1 MTPPQAAEG
10 RQVDAA
16 GVPSGRNGGYR
27 MSRSRVHI
35 GRWVALIAAV
45 SLVGA
50 VGVAEAGAQNP
61 PVDQP
66 GVTNT
71 EIRVGGVATVSND
84 PTGNTL
90 GTAFDGTEA
99 YFDYINSTANG
110 VCGRKLVLSSK
121 RDDTLA
127 NNRQE
132 VQGLISEDNVFAV
145 LPVAVD
151 LFTGADLLASQGI
164 PTFGWLINGEWGSED
179 ASSPPNFFGQAG
191 SYLNL
196 KTPGP
201 SYYAD
206 AWLAQKLK
214 KKRVA
219 LIAYNVPQSSGSAD
233 AIAATFEKFPKAGK
247 VVFKDTSLSFG
258 AVDYSVQVSKMIDEK
273 VNLVIPSLDA
283 NGAFTLAREMKK
295 QGLNAPMILPN
306 AYNQDRIEKNADV
319 ANGSYVF
326 TLFTPFESKSKP
338 KGLKLY
344 EKWIKRSGGTK
355 SENSLYGW
363 LNADL
368 FVRGLK
374 AAGCDFTRQK
384 VVDAVN
390 QMKDY
395 NADGLIAPVDW
406 TKAHQEA
413 PACYT
418 WLKIENGK
426 FKPVFGQS
434 GKPFLCFPADLTSIP
449 TNPEAI
455 G

>member
-1 MTPPQAAEG
+1 
-10 RQVDAA
+10 
-16 GVPSGRNGGYR
+16 
-27 MSRSRVHI
+27 MSRSRMRV
-35 GRWVALIAAV
+35 GRWGALLAAISLAGAIGV
-45 SLVGA
+45 SG
-50 VGVAEAGAQNP
+50 AGAQNP

-66 GVTNT
+66 GVTT
-71 EIRVGGVATVSND
+71 SEIRVGGVATVSND

-90 GTAFDGTEA
+90 GTAFDGANA
-99 YFDYINSTANG
+99 YFDYVNSTGEKG
-110 VCGRKLVLSSK
+110 VCGRKLVLDSK
-121 RDDTLA
+121 RDDALA

-132 VQGLISEDNVFAV
+132 VQGLLDDNVFAV
-145 LPVAVD
+145 LPIAVD
-151 LFTGADLLASQGI
+151 LFTGADLLVSQGI
-164 PTFGWLINGEWGSED
+164 PTFGWLINPEWGSED
-179 ASSPPNFFGQAG
+179 VNPGPPNLFGQVG
-191 SYLNL
+191 SFLNL
-196 KTPGP
+196 KSPGP

-206 AWLAQKLK
+206 AWLAQKLN
-214 KKRVA
+214 KKRIA

-233 AIAATFEKFPKAGK
+233 AVEATFEKFPKSGK
-247 VVFKDTSLSFG
+247 VVYKDTSTPFG
-258 AVDYSVQVSKMIDEK
+258 GVDYSAQVARMVEEK

-306 AYNQDRIEKNADV
+306 AYNQERIEKNADV

-344 EKWIKRSGGTK
+344 EQWIKKSGGIK
-355 SENSLYGW
+355 SENSLVGW

-384 VVDAVN
+384 VIDAIN
-390 QMKDY
+390 QMTDY

-418 WLKIENGK
+418 WLKVENGK
-426 FKPVFGQS
+426 FKPVFGQP

-449 TNPEAI
+449 KNPEAV